1 MQGLRIVV
9 TNYTVDILTAHYRVY
24 GILRTRGDPTVF
36 LNDET
41 VGSLTVYDA
50 VLTPLRAD
58 VRIEPMAV
66 DVLHI
71 PKTEPQVIT
80 LGDFKPQILPLP
92 KSVRMVCITDTYV
105 LRGNIHMAPDTLP
118 QDAFY
123 VHRGPFF
130 YVTKLDIMS
139 LYPLGIQVNAH
150 SELGYIRGSAV
161 RAFYEPRGE
170 EAQG

>member
-9 TNYTVDILTAHYRVY
+9 NNYPVDILAAHYRVY
-24 GILRTRGDPTVF
+24 GELRTRGDPTVF
-36 LNDET
+36 LNDEM

-50 VLTPLRAD
+50 ILTPLRAD
-58 VRIEPMAV
+58 VRIKPMAV

-71 PKTEPQVIT
+71 PKTEPQIIT
-80 LGDFKPQILPLP
+80 LGGFKPQIPPMP
-92 KSVRMVCITDTYV
+92 KAVRMVCITDTYV

-123 VHRGPFF
+123 VHSGPFF

-139 LYPLGIQVNAH
+139 LYPLGIQVKAH

-161 RAFYEPRGE
+161 RAFYEPPE
-170 EAQG
+170 EEPQG